1 MQCSGSWGWCNS
13 FATEF
18 TRIYVKRRDYIYCCY
33 DQYLSVNFQQPYNSH
48 QEIII
53 QRSFINL
60 YLRKRF
66 LVHHS
71 SSVTNILNLKIK
83 WKQQDWQKVKSHLVW
98 IQYRWSAPRCL
109 TTTWSRKMA
118 STDPVACLGSLHLQ
132 FCSMI
137 QAVLVS
143 LIHTPS

>member
-18 TRIYVKRRDYIYCCY
+18 MRIYVKRRDYIYCCY

-48 QEIII
+48 QKIII

-60 YLRKRF
+60 YLRENPSWSLIKCYEY
-66 LVHHS
+66 
-71 SSVTNILNLKIK
+71 LKLK
-83 WKQQDWQKVKSHLVW
+83 WIQQDWQKVKPHLLW
-98 IQYRWSAPRCL
+98 IQYRWSVSRCL
-109 TTTWSRKMA
+109 TTAWSRKMA

-137 QAVLVS
+137 QAVPVS
-143 LIHTPS
+143 LIRTP